1 MFTNRTRICILY
13 EKGAHA
19 RAARLAS
26 SLFPRFTYGAFMQD
40 CRFKNTQHFGYGD
53 LCAYHN
59 QLHHNI
65 GHVNDWLIMQE
76 IQNTDK
82 TRILTNEMFAKD
94 KIPSGVTV
102 RGGIEPFTLAD
113 IVFVFTKYSKCGLQ
127 FRGKNV
133 EEL

>member
-19 RAARLAS
+19 RACRLAT
-26 SLFPRFTYGAFMQD
+26 SLYPKFVFGAFIQD
-40 CRFKNTQHFGYGD
+40 CRVKSTQHFGYGD

-65 GHVNDWLIMQE
+65 SHVNDWMILQE
-76 IQNTDK
+76 IQNSDK
-82 TRILTNEMFAKD
+82 NRILTNEMFANG

-127 FRGKNV
+127 FRGKNI